1 MKWLIKRYM
10 VDAHIESLGELS
22 KRTGI
27 AKRTLYDRIHEP
39 TTLKLFEL
47 KALDSILHFKEEDL
61 IQLIRGQLK

>member
-10 VDAHIESLGELS
+10 IDAHIESLAELS

-39 TTLKLFEL
+39 TTIKLFEL
-47 KALDSILHFKEEDL
+47 KALDNILHFSDEDL
-61 IQLIRGQLK
+61 VKLARGLF